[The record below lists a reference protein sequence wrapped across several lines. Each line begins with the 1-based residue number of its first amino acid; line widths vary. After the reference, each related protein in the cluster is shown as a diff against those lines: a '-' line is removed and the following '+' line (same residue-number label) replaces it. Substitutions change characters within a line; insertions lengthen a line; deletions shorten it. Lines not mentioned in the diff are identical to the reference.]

1 MPIMK
6 WKELTF
12 KQQLEY
18 KKQWREYCETSTH
31 HSKYAYKDPRN
42 VPYDIRMVIEQF
54 IYV

>member
-1 MPIMK
+1 MK

-18 KKQWREYCETSTH
+18 KKQWREYCSGSEFH
-31 HSKYAYKDPRN
+31 NKYTDSDPRD
-42 VPYDIRMVIEQF
+42 VPYAIRVVIEQF